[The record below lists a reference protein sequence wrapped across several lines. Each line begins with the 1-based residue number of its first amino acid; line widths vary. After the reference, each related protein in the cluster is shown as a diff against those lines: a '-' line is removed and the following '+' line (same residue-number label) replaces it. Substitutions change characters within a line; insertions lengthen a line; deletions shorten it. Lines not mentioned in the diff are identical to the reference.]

1 MEEKEDIVEVATNYF
16 DSLFNA
22 GTCSQIDECLNT
34 VSQKMTPDMQQILFS
49 DFTAD
54 EIKAA
59 LFQMRPIKAA
69 GLDGIKQRN
78 VVVHG
83 GQLKDPRWLNKR
95 AAEYLEEY
103 KKAQESLIIT
113 GTVPSRNVCMVA
125 STARRV

>member
-1 MEEKEDIVEVATNYF
+1 
-16 DSLFNA
+16 
-22 GTCSQIDECLNT
+22 
-34 VSQKMTPDMQQILFS
+34 MTPDMQQILFS

-59 LFQMRPIKAA
+59 LFQMRPIKAP